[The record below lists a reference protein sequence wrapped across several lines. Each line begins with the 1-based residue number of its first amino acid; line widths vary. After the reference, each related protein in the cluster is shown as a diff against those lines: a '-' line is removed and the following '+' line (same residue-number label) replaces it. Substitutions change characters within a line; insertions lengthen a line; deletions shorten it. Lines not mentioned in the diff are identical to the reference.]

1 SRAREKGMKRREK
14 DMRRQRRRAEPNLP
28 VFNDLWLQSGGFSRF
43 HFSGRTCKMYQN
55 AISDLLLNCAG
66 TLVHFGAVNSGQWVG
81 SCIRDHVIRRKIFS
95 LSYQRP
101 PRSSAAKISFRDPNN
116 WY

>member
-1 SRAREKGMKRREK
+1 
-14 DMRRQRRRAEPNLP
+14 
-28 VFNDLWLQSGGFSRF
+28 
-43 HFSGRTCKMYQN
+43 MYQN

-95 LSYQRP
+95 LSYQRH
-101 PRSSAAKISFRDPNN
+101 PRSSAAKIIFSRLYVAALRPRLRPRG
-116 WY
+116 